1 MLNRT
6 SKRHKKKQ
14 TKRNRTKHNKIKR
27 NRSKHNRK
35 TRGGMRYGTGIG
47 ANCYD
52 PNQSIYN
59 TNMLKLFPYKA

>member
-1 MLNRT
+1 MTYKNNR
-6 SKRHKKKQ
+6 
-14 TKRNRTKHNKIKR
+14 TKRNRTKHNRTKRNQSKR
-27 NRSKHNRK
+27 NRTKHRRHK
-35 TRGGMRYGTGIG
+35 IGGVRYGTGIG

>member
-1 MLNRT
+1 MAYKNNR
-6 SKRHKKKQ
+6 
-14 TKRNRTKHNKIKR
+14 TKRNRSKY
-27 NRSKHNRK
+27 NRSKHNRTRHRYRRHK
-35 TRGGMRYGTGIG
+35 RGGTRYGTGIG